1 MRTCKLALQVAFTL
15 TLTACKTTSP
25 AYPPAADIAA
35 VIEAKPKPPV
45 EILTDPA
52 ASDRYS
58 AAIEATLDRVHSA
71 AVRLCQFH
79 KSMGMRGLTCD

>member
-1 MRTCKLALQVAFTL
+1 MIRNILVGLAIAG
-15 TLTACKTTSP
+15 LTACKTTSP
-25 AYPPAADIAA
+25 AYPPSADIAA

-58 AAIEATLDRVHSA
+58 AAIEGWGERLRA
-71 AVRLCQFH
+71 AGVRICRYERAL
-79 KSMGMRGLTCD
+79 GMTVECER